1 MFRAAIILAIALSPA
16 FAWAAGKPKN
26 CFSTTEI
33 KAEQEVRQGIFL
45 REAANRC
52 NERLLPGARDRW
64 QKIEGANGAKFR
76 SSVDKRLKAWER
88 EFPDDWKYKI
98 NYADGRLVTFARNIP
113 LTEGFCENIDELL
126 QTIEKRGFAAFTKL
140 SKTVRNQVTDD
151 YKVCQ

>member
-1 MFRAAIILAIALSPA
+1 MFRAAIVLALVLSPA
-16 FAWAAGKPKN
+16 AALAAQPKK
-26 CFSTTEI
+26 CFSLPEI

-76 SSVDKRLKAWER
+76 SAVDKRQKAWQR
-88 EFPDDWKYKI
+88 EFPDDWKYQI
-98 NYADGRLVTFARNIP
+98 NYADGRLVTYARNIS
-113 LTEGFCENIDELL
+113 LTEGFCDNIDDLL
-126 QTIEKRGFAAFTKL
+126 QTIEKRGFAAFSKL
-140 SKTVRNQVTDD
+140 SKVVRNQVTDD

>member
-1 MFRAAIILAIALSPA
+1 MFRAAIVLALVLSPA
-16 FAWAAGKPKN
+16 VALAAKPKK
-26 CFSTTEI
+26 CFSTAEI

-76 SSVDKRLKAWER
+76 SAVDRRQKAWQR
-88 EFPDDWKYKI
+88 EFPDEWKYQI
-98 NYADGRLVTFARNIP
+98 NYADGRLVTYARNIP
-113 LTEGFCENIDELL
+113 LTEGFCDNIDDLL

-140 SKTVRNQVTDD
+140 SKVVRNQVTDD